1 MKKIIFFSLFL
12 VSTWCGSQVYSVA
25 FFANAF
31 PFAFK
36 NEAGNVTGLD
46 VDLMRAIAK
55 NQKLNIEL
63 FTHDWSEL
71 FEKLDNGSRDIVMGG
86 ITITPERQ
94 RLYGTSEPYFTSEY
108 AVGYLP
114 TAKITPTVTNLD
126 SLKIAVP
133 EESTEEKILLT
144 VFGISST
151 IKKATLFLGLKA
163 LAKQEADA
171 LFSSYISLSYL
182 RRQHPEIKMNIHIL
196 KLKGLDPE
204 DKGILVRW
212 QDKEL
217 LDKIQTG
224 LRNLRANGEYDAI
237 VHKWIR

>member
-1 MKKIIFFSLFL
+1 MCRVLVSPISSASIMLHFFSKHHEMFFFFLFESTRIFFVKKIIFFSLFL

-94 RLYGTSEPYFTSEY
+94 RLYGTSEPYL
-108 AVGYLP
+108 LP
-114 TAKITPTVTNLD
+114 NMRWVICRPQRLRQR
-126 SLKIAVP
+126 LP
-133 EESTEEKILLT
+133 
-144 VFGISST
+144 IS
-151 IKKATLFLGLKA
+151 
-163 LAKQEADA
+163 
-171 LFSSYISLSYL
+171 
-182 RRQHPEIKMNIHIL
+182 
-196 KLKGLDPE
+196 
-204 DKGILVRW
+204 
-212 QDKEL
+212 
-217 LDKIQTG
+217 
-224 LRNLRANGEYDAI
+224 I
-237 VHKWIR
+237 V